1 MLLSLTNGLDDRVST
16 EIGDLK
22 VNLSFNNVLK
32 WYELLDK
39 NDVALTKK
47 LVIGWN
53 IFLGADTL
61 SFNDMEDYEVSA
73 DALKKITEYIS
84 QDPYQPE
91 SQIGIGNNQ
100 PNIEPTKWFSYQ
112 QDAEAIYASFLFD
125 YGIDLIDS
133 IDKMRWEKFRA
144 LFNNLSSKSP
154 IMRII
159 DIRQAN
165 ILDYQGQALAD
176 LTRAQEYYSLEDSSV
191 DTLNQQVGDMFTM
204 LKGMAEQK

>member
-1 MLLSLTNGLDDRVST
+1 LLSLTNGLDDRVST

-39 NDVALTKK
+39 DDVALTKK

-61 SFNDMEDYEVSA
+61 SFNDMDDYEVSA

>member
-1 MLLSLTNGLDDRVST
+1 M
-16 EIGDLK
+16 K

>member
-1 MLLSLTNGLDDRVST
+1 MLSLTNGLDDRVST

-39 NDVALTKK
+39 DDVALTKK

-61 SFNDMEDYEVSA
+61 SFNDMDDYEVSA

-133 IDKMRWEKFRA
+133 INKMRWEKFRA